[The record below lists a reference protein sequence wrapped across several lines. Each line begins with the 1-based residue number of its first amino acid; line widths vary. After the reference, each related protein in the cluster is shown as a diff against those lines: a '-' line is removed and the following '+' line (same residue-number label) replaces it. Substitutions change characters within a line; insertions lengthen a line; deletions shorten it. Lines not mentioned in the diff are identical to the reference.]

1 MINIKNPLYYL
12 FIIIILI
19 PNNTKNNYFKN
30 IIK

>member
-1 MINIKNPLYYL
+1 MINIKNPLYNL